1 MNPCWTI
8 QYCLNESLHQL
19 LQHRMTIFA
28 FAKLTFHTLI
38 ILLKLWHVHSV
49 EYSTYYL
56 FLGLLQLI
64 STIFSC
70 DFHFKLC
77 YCDSK

>member
-1 MNPCWTI
+1 MNACWTI
-8 QYCLNESLHQL
+8 QYCLNESLNQL

-49 EYSTYYL
+49 ESRRR
-56 FLGLLQLI
+56 QKAAI
-64 STIFSC
+64 VVAQ
-70 DFHFKLC
+70 
-77 YCDSK
+77 